1 MVKIHPT
8 AIIEENVSIG
18 ENSSVWDNVH
28 IRHGAQIGE
37 ECIVGE
43 KTYIA
48 YDVKIGN
55 RVKINAMV
63 YICAAVTIE
72 DGVMIS
78 ASTTFTNDRFP
89 RATFPDLKSLRPSEP
104 DEHTLP
110 TLVREGATIG
120 AGCIIGNNLEIGRWA
135 MIGMGSVV
143 TKNIPDFHLVL
154 GSPARSIGAVCKCG
168 QLMLRFDDIQINKIK
183 CQNCAR
189 DYSIENQL
197 VKERLVKWELWKSVN
212 DKAETLQFIC
222 VDDAEPSKYKN
233 ELDSNA
239 ELIWATEA
247 TGYDE
252 AFQKY
257 YDFMDWGE
265 YKPF

>member
-8 AIIEENVSIG
+8 AIIEDGVTFGEGTSI
-18 ENSSVWDNVH
+18 WDNVH
-28 IRHGAQIGE
+28 VRHGASLGE

-43 KTYIA
+43 KSYIA

-89 RATFPDLKSLRPSEP
+89 RATFPDLTSLRPSEP

-120 AGCIIGNNLEIGRWA
+120 AGCIIGNDLEIGRWA
-135 MIGMGSVV
+135 MVGMGSVV
-143 TKNIPDFHLVL
+143 TKTVPDFHLVL

-168 QLMLRFDDIQINKIK
+168 LLFHKFADGESGSFACECGLEYEISDRI
-183 CQNCAR
+183 
-189 DYSIENQL
+189 
-197 VKERLVKWELWKSVN
+197 VKEKEFTTEVQIHREENEAASL
-212 DKAETLQFIC
+212 
-222 VDDAEPSKYKN
+222 AEPVLTVSTV
-233 ELDSNA
+233 A
-239 ELIWATEA
+239 
-247 TGYDE
+247 
-252 AFQKY
+252 
-257 YDFMDWGE
+257 
-265 YKPF
+265 

>member
-8 AIIEENVSIG
+8 AIIEDNVTLG
-18 ENSSVWDNVH
+18 EGTSLWDNVH
-28 IRHGAQIGE
+28 IRHGASLGD

-89 RATFPDLKSLRPSEP
+89 RATTPDLKRLRSSEP

-120 AGCIIGNNLEIGRWA
+120 AGCIIGNDLEIGRWA

-143 TKNIPDFHLVL
+143 TKSVLDFHLVL
-154 GSPARSIGAVCKCG
+154 GSPARAIGAVCKCG
-168 QLMLRFDDIQINKIK
+168 LLFHKFADGENGDFS
-183 CQNCAR
+183 CACGLGYAISDR
-189 DYSIENQL
+189 IVVEADL
-197 VKERLVKWELWKSVN
+197 
-212 DKAETLQFIC
+212 
-222 VDDAEPSKYKN
+222 
-233 ELDSNA
+233 NA
-239 ELIWATEA
+239 ENAKIAVETKEL
-247 TGYDE
+247 
-252 AFQKY
+252 AFS
-257 YDFMDWGE
+257 
-265 YKPF
+265 

>member
-1 MVKIHPT
+1 MAKIHPT
-8 AIIEENVSIG
+8 AIIEEGVTFG
-18 ENSSVWDNVH
+18 EGTSVWDNVH
-28 IRHGAQIGE
+28 IRHGASLGD

-120 AGCIIGNNLEIGRWA
+120 AGCIIGNDLEIGRWA
-135 MIGMGSVV
+135 MVGMGSVV
-143 TKNIPDFHLVL
+143 TKSIPDFHLVL

-168 QLMLRFDDIQINKIK
+168 LLFHKFVDGDNGEFT
-183 CQNCAR
+183 CECGLE
-189 DYSIENQL
+189 YSIVDSLVTDKRLTAETADVA
-197 VKERLVKWELWKSVN
+197 VKETELVFS
-212 DKAETLQFIC
+212 
-222 VDDAEPSKYKN
+222 
-233 ELDSNA
+233 
-239 ELIWATEA
+239 
-247 TGYDE
+247 
-252 AFQKY
+252 
-257 YDFMDWGE
+257 
-265 YKPF
+265 